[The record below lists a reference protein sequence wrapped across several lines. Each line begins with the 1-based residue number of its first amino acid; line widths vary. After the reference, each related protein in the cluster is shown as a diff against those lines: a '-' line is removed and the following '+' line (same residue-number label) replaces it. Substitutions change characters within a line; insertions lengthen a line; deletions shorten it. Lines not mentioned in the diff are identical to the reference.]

1 MKGKL
6 RPGALIAYLFLALV
20 CLYNLTPFI
29 WMMFTSFKTDK
40 EAYAI
45 PPTFWPQEPTLEAYS
60 QVLLWT
66 NFPRYFLNSTTISLG
81 TALLSTFIGSL
92 AGYGFSRFVFR
103 GRALLIGIIL
113 ASQMLPGVL
122 LVGPYFKML
131 AKLGL
136 YNTYPGL
143 IIAFTT
149 ITLPFSTWMLKGFID
164 TVPEE
169 LDQAALVDGC
179 TRLGAYFRVV
189 LPVIAPGMVAT
200 MVFAFLLAWGDLLW
214 VLVLGKVALVTGAA
228 RGIGKA
234 IALTLAREGAD
245 VVVNDID
252 LEGAR
257 QVAQEI
263 EGLGRKAKAIQ
274 ADVSQRE
281 AVKRLVGEAVSSFG
295 RIDILVNNAGIIRR
309 GTFLEHSPQDWEE
322 VLSVN
327 LGGTFNCTQEVAPL
341 MIKQGGGKI
350 INISSVVG
358 KMGDIASAPSYGTS
372 K

>member
-1 MKGKL
+1 MKKI
-6 RPGALIAYLFLALV
+6 RTGALIAYLFLALV
-20 CLYNLTPFI
+20 CVYNIMPFV
-29 WMMFTSFKTDK
+29 WMVFTSLKTDK

-45 PPTFWPQEPTLEAYS
+45 PPTFWPQEPTSEAYV

-92 AGYGFSRFVFR
+92 AGYGFSRFIFR
-103 GRALLIGIIL
+103 GRATFIGIIL

-143 IIAFTT
+143 ILAFTT

-179 TRLGAYFRVV
+179 TRLGAYFRVI

-200 MVFAFLLAWGDLLW
+200 MIFAFLLAWGDLLW
-214 VLVLGKVALVTGAA
+214 VLVLTSGEDMATVTLGLSRLVT
-228 RGIGKA
+228 
-234 IALTLAREGAD
+234 
-245 VVVNDID
+245 
-252 LEGAR
+252 
-257 QVAQEI
+257 Q
-263 EGLGRKAKAIQ
+263 
-274 ADVSQRE
+274 
-281 AVKRLVGEAVSSFG
+281 F
-295 RIDILVNNAGIIRR
+295 RIIWPQLMAG
-309 GTFLEHSPQDWEE
+309 
-322 VLSVN
+322 
-327 LGGTFNCTQEVAPL
+327 
-341 MIKQGGGKI
+341 
-350 INISSVVG
+350 SVVG
-358 KMGDIASAPSYGTS
+358 ALPPVILYLLLQNYLVEGLTAGAVKE
-372 K
+372 